1 MCCVSEV
8 SLEFTVAALLY
19 EILQFWFPCTYAISK
34 LHCSLSFPQIAH
46 LAKIK
51 RSFKTF
57 PSLKSPSWFVNS
69 CQYCQYSFSCCWPPH
84 SFRYFVMSA
93 QAQRSRVI
101 QLYKNL
107 LYLGREYPQGYEY
120 FRTRCH
126 NAFMKNK
133 DIQGE
138 QVRWAATKKIF
149 VILFLGGGMVSEGGL
164 HHQRAGGSVHA

>member
-19 EILQFWFPCTYAISK
+19 EILQFWFPVHMQYQNCTALWAFLKSPI
-34 LHCSLSFPQIAH
+34 LP
-46 LAKIK
+46 K

-57 PSLKSPSWFVNS
+57 PSLKSSSWFVNS

-138 QVRWAATKKIF
+138 QVRWAATKNIF

-164 HHQRAGGSVHA
+164 HHQRARGSLHA

>member
-1 MCCVSEV
+1 
-8 SLEFTVAALLY
+8 
-19 EILQFWFPCTYAISK
+19 
-34 LHCSLSFPQIAH
+34 
-46 LAKIK
+46 
-51 RSFKTF
+51 
-57 PSLKSPSWFVNS
+57 
-69 CQYCQYSFSCCWPPH
+69 
-84 SFRYFVMSA
+84 MSA

-164 HHQRAGGSVHA
+164 YHQRARGSLHA